1 MVNTKLLKA
10 RMKEVGI
17 SQEKV
22 AAELSL
28 ARPTVSQK
36 LRNVRPMFLD
46 EAEKL
51 SNILGIAPSDFG
63 TYFFVNEVAQS
74 NNGGAA
80 GGF

>member
-1 MVNTKLLKA
+1 MVNTKLLKD
-10 RMKEVGI
+10 RMKEVGV
-17 SQEKV
+17 SQEDV

-51 SNILGIAPSDFG
+51 SGILGIASDEFG
-63 TYFFVNEVAQS
+63 TYFFAEGVAQS
-74 NNGGAA
+74 NNEG
-80 GGF
+80 